1 MKQIVSIMKD
11 SIKQLV
17 KPFITGDSVLANRH
31 LDNIIKVEYDHGS
44 ANMDVIDYKLEVA
57 FRLPVY
63 DTDLFPAGGE
73 NITVD
78 GDQSKWVCAED
89 IIEEMTE
96 QELKEA
102 AIEYASGLVTWE
114 CVTDEYF

>member
-1 MKQIVSIMKD
+1 MKD

-17 KPFITGDSVLANRH
+17 KPFITGDSVLANRNLKH
-31 LDNIIKVEYDHGS
+31 ITVNYDFGA
-44 ANMDVIDYKLEVA
+44 ANMDVIDHKLEVA

-63 DTDLFPAGGE
+63 DTDLLPAGGE

-89 IIEEMTE
+89 IIEEMTDD
-96 QELKEA
+96 ELKEA
-102 AIEYASGLVTWE
+102 AIEYASGLVNWE
-114 CVTDEYF
+114 CVTSEYF